1 MLHPFD
7 NPPPHE
13 HAQRQAWMGL
23 LARAPLA
30 LLVDIIGPHVAKHP
44 PKWLR
49 QPETGLMMIQG
60 RVGGSGQRF
69 NLGEITVTR
78 CALCFTVARLD
89 SPVGV
94 AYVLGRNH
102 YQATLAA
109 TADALLQDIEQY
121 DALEFSLLEPIRQFL
136 NQQRADKHA
145 RAQTTKVDFFTV
157 ARETNSVGKVD
168 AS

>member
-1 MLHPFD
+1 
-7 NPPPHE
+7 
-13 HAQRQAWMGL
+13 
-23 LARAPLA
+23 
-30 LLVDIIGPHVAKHP
+30 
-44 PKWLR
+44 
-49 QPETGLMMIQG
+49 MIQG